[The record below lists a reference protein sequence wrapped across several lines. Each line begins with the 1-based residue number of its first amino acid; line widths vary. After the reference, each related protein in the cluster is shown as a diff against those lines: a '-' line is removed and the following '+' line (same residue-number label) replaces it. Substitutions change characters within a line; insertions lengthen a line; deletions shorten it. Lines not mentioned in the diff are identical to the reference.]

1 MSDEERIRAYMR
13 GRADVSVPDDLRWP
27 TAASGPR
34 RRWSISSA
42 RAWGRLAIAGLVMI
56 VVAVGVFSSLQLPTG
71 PGRPTTP
78 PASGST
84 LSTSQAPR
92 GSFPSEVAG
101 LPVISVAHAVELLQ
115 SGKLDGQAVA
125 VAGYYQEFDPSCPF
139 PGRYFGPLE
148 SWCRFDAFADTQ
160 SGAQLCEPEGSNGMS
175 CHQPTGTY
183 LAPYFMTETSGD
195 AWTWLTGGA
204 TGEPAALVLIGHAGD
219 ARQWQCTASTQGE
232 CANAFVVDR
241 IAWAAGQD
249 VPLAAPQ
256 TGGQQ
261 SGKPI
266 TPRLTLAQAV
276 AAVGSGE
283 NVVAAAAFQASDIAT
298 VDPRWNFAGDNILWL
313 VRSLAQAGPSQD
325 DETQPETVSL
335 VDDATGKL
343 IDSHPLKLAAD
354 YQPARLWQMATVQG
368 LDCCA
373 NNDFAF
379 YQVQSD
385 NGTTVYEGMVPGG
398 ESGGTGSTTFGGSYG
413 SGPLVLP
420 AGRYL
425 ITSWLATYEGGAMGT
440 PRDECST
447 AGHPPA
453 ARQRLA
459 RCGLPGWS
467 NVHLPAGALAIPWLV
482 GS

>member
-1 MSDEERIRAYMR
+1 VNDEERIRGYMH

-42 RAWGRLAIAGLVMI
+42 RAWGRLAVAGLVMI
-56 VVAVGVFSSLQLPTG
+56 VVVVGVFSSLQLPTG

-84 LSTSQAPR
+84 LSTSQPPDAR
-92 GSFPSEVAG
+92 FPSEVAG
-101 LPVISVAHAVELLQ
+101 LPVMSVAHAVELLRA
-115 SGKLDGQAVA
+115 GKLNGEAVA
-125 VAGYYQEFDPSCPF
+125 VAGYYQQFYPSCPY
-139 PGRYFGPLE
+139 PGRYIGPLE

-183 LAPYFMTETSGD
+183 LAPFLMSETSGD
-195 AWTWLTGGA
+195 VSTWLTAGA

-241 IAWAAGQD
+241 IAWAAGHD

-256 TGGQQ
+256 TGDQQ
-261 SGKPI
+261 SGKLL
-266 TPRLTLAQAV
+266 TPSMTLAQAV
-276 AAVGSGE
+276 AAAGFGD
-283 NVVAAAAFQASDIAT
+283 NVVAAAAFRAGDIAT

-313 VRSLAQAGPSQD
+313 VRSLAQGAPSQGE
-325 DETQPETVSL
+325 ETRPETVSL
-335 VDDATGKL
+335 VDDATGRL
-343 IDSHPLKLAAD
+343 IDSHPLKVGGD
-354 YQPARLWQMATVQG
+354 YQPARLWQMATVHG
-368 LDCCA
+368 LDCCGS
-373 NNDFAF
+373 NELAF
-379 YQVQSD
+379 YRVQSD
-385 NGTTVYEGMVPGG
+385 NGTLDYQGLVPGG
-398 ESGGTGSTTFGGSYG
+398 ESGGTDSTTFGGSYG

-420 AGRYL
+420 AARYS
-425 ITSWLATYEGGAMGT
+425 ITTWLATYDRGAMGT

-447 AGHPPA
+447 QVTLRPLDDVALDA
-453 ARQRLA
+453 DY
-459 RCGLPGWS
+459 
-467 NVHLPAGALAIPWLV
+467 PAGQTCTFRPAPSPSP